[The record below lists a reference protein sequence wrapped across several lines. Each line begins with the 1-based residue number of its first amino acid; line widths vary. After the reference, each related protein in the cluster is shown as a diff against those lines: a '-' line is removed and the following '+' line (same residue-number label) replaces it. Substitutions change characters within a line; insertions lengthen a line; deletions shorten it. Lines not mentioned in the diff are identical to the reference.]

1 MTETIRI
8 KKWERK
14 VFYSCCRT
22 DIIITT
28 AMNECKRTGGQAL
41 ILGRIKSIN
50 WAYGKELVQ

>member
-14 VFYSCCRT
+14 SCCRT

-28 AMNECKRTGGQAL
+28 AMNECKRAGGQAL
-41 ILGRIKSIN
+41 ILGRIKLIN